1 MANCACYLKD
11 GRVCYKPV
19 KPGTK
24 FCGRHQNCTNF
35 ANFQQQAAAHKKMIQ
50 QIHQKN
56 RVQGKDAQLKRNVAF
71 MKSKTQFLGQQTQP
85 RRYLLQKNTRQWSQ
99 NDEALFQ
106 GYFKQVAQKS
116 RVVRLAQQ
124 QAAQYPKWREG
135 LPVSK
140 SSEGG
145 KINAGDAFWEVTN
158 WTCGQKRTVI
168 ANKICSNQAYRNYFL
183 TTKELLAYMGLSQG
197 GVLMARIR
205 DFLGARGIQMF
216 ELIKDFKWE
225 GEWDKTIKYLPEI
238 MAFLHA
244 NKIQLKVK
252 DVFDP
257 YFMDGGYD
265 EPDIGNRP
273 IDLCLHF
280 S

>member
-11 GRVCYKPV
+11 GRVCNKPV
-19 KPGTK
+19 KPDTK
-24 FCGRHQNCTNF
+24 FCGRHQYCTNF
-35 ANFQQQAAAHKKMIQ
+35 AESPQQVAAFKKMIQ
-50 QIHQKN
+50 QIHQKS
-56 RVQGKDAQLKRNVAF
+56 RVQGKDDQLKRNVAF
-71 MKSKTQFLGQQTQP
+71 MKSKAQLLGQQSQP
-85 RRYLLQKNTRQWSQ
+85 RRYLLQKNTRQWSP

-116 RVVRLAQQ
+116 RVIRQAQQ

-145 KINAGDAFWEVTN
+145 KIKSGEAFWEVTN
-158 WTCGQKRTVI
+158 WTCGPKRTVI

-205 DFLGARGIQMF
+205 DSLKTRGINMF
-216 ELIKDFKWE
+216 EQVKDFAWQ
-225 GEWDKTIKYLPEI
+225 GEWHKTIKYLPEI
-238 MAFLHA
+238 IAFLRA
-244 NKIQLKVK
+244 NNIQLKVK

-265 EPDIGNRP
+265 EPDVGNRP
-273 IDLCLHF
+273 IDLSLHF